1 VVSGLKRIILWD
13 YARAS
18 WQYDIM
24 VGLVT
29 VFVLLAPRTWF
40 RDQPRILQASQIL
53 ALPNGGGYLAPTEL
67 VDSIDQQRRGAELSR
82 ILTAR
87 TGKKQIVSDIE
98 PVVDPEPADSEHAGQ
113 EHGVRFYIVHTRP

>member
-1 VVSGLKRIILWD
+1 MVSGLKRVILWD
-13 YARAS
+13 YPRAG

-29 VFVLLAPRTWF
+29 AFVFLAPRAWF

-53 ALPNGGGYLAPTEL
+53 ALPNGAGYLAPPEL
-67 VDSIDQQRRGAELSR
+67 VDSIDENRRGAELSR

-87 TGKKQIVSDIE
+87 TGKKQIVSGIE
-98 PVVDPEPADSEHAGQ
+98 PIIDSEHADQ
-113 EHGVRFYIVHTRP
+113 ERSVRFYIVHTRP

>member
-1 VVSGLKRIILWD
+1 MVSGLKRIILWD

-29 VFVLLAPRTWF
+29 VFVFLAPRAWF
-40 RDQPRILQASQIL
+40 HDQPRILQASQIL
-53 ALPNGGGYLAPTEL
+53 ALPNGAGYLAPPEL

-98 PVVDPEPADSEHAGQ
+98 PVVDSEPAGPEHAGQ
-113 EHGVRFYIVHTRP
+113 ERGIRFYIVHTRP

>member
-1 VVSGLKRIILWD
+1 MVSGLKRVILWD
-13 YARAS
+13 YPRAG

-29 VFVLLAPRTWF
+29 AFVFFAPRAWF

-53 ALPNGGGYLAPTEL
+53 ALPNGAGYLAPPEL
-67 VDSIDQQRRGAELSR
+67 VDSIDENRRGAELSR

-87 TGKKQIVSDIE
+87 TGKKQIVSYIE
-98 PVVDPEPADSEHAGQ
+98 PVVDSEHADSEHADQ
-113 EHGVRFYIVHTRP
+113 ERSVRFYIVHTRP